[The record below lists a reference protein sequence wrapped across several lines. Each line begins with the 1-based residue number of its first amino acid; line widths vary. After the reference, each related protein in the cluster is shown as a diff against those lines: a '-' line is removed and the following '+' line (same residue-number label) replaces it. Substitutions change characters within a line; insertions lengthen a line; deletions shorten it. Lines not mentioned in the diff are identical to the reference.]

1 MQGKITQLHNLEPNQ
16 ILNPIEELQKS
27 IDDLKRNFQPKEPT
41 EYLTRKEVSDLF
53 KVDISTI
60 HNWTVKGIL
69 KAYSI
74 GRRVYYKRNE
84 IELAIIELEK

>member
-1 MQGKITQLHNLEPNQ
+1 MKQIQFIQVTPEQLQEAIINGVKTQLDNLKTHFE
-16 ILNPIEELQKS
+16 
-27 IDDLKRNFQPKEPT
+27 PKEPT

>member
-1 MQGKITQLHNLEPNQ
+1 MKQIQFIQVTPEQLQEAIINGVKNQLENF
-16 ILNPIEELQKS
+16 
-27 IDDLKRNFQPKEPT
+27 KRHFQPKEPT

-74 GRRVYYKRNE
+74 GRRVYYKRDE
-84 IELAIIELEK
+84 IELAIVELEK

>member
-1 MQGKITQLHNLEPNQ
+1 MKQIQFIQVTPEQLKEAIIDGVKTQLDNL
-16 ILNPIEELQKS
+16 KTH
-27 IDDLKRNFQPKEPT
+27 FAPKEPT

-74 GRRVYYKRNE
+74 GRRVYYKRDE
-84 IELAIIELEK
+84 IELAIVELEK

>member
-1 MQGKITQLHNLEPNQ
+1 MKQIQFIQVTPEQLSEAIIDGVKTQFDNL
-16 ILNPIEELQKS
+16 KTH
-27 IDDLKRNFQPKEPT
+27 FVPKEPT

>member
-1 MQGKITQLHNLEPNQ
+1 MKQIQFIQVTPEQLQEAIINGVKNQLENF
-16 ILNPIEELQKS
+16 
-27 IDDLKRNFQPKEPT
+27 KRHFQPKEPT

-74 GRRVYYKRNE
+74 GRRVYYKRSE
-84 IELAIIELEK
+84 VEHAIIKLNN

>member
-1 MQGKITQLHNLEPNQ
+1 MKQIQFLQITPEQ
-16 ILNPIEELQKS
+16 LQKAI
-27 IDDLKRNFQPKEPT
+27 IDGVKIQLNDLKEHFSPKEPT

-60 HNWTVKGIL
+60 HNWTVKDIL

-74 GRRVYYKRNE
+74 GRRVYYKRDE
-84 IELAIIELEK
+84 IELAIVELEK

>member
-1 MQGKITQLHNLEPNQ
+1 MKQIQFIQVTPEQLQEAIINGVKTQL
-16 ILNPIEELQKS
+16 
-27 IDDLKRNFQPKEPT
+27 DDLKTHFEPKEPT
-41 EYLTRKEVSDLF
+41 EYLTRKEVSGLF

-69 KAYSI
+69 RAYSI

>member
-1 MQGKITQLHNLEPNQ
+1 MKQIQFIQVTPEQLQEAIINGVKNQLENF
-16 ILNPIEELQKS
+16 
-27 IDDLKRNFQPKEPT
+27 KRHFQPKEPT

-74 GRRVYYKRNE
+74 GRRVYYKRSE
-84 IELAIIELEK
+84 VEKAIIKLNN